1 MESGKTSIFAENTSV
16 KDGPKG
22 GRTVKVRKEVNYR
35 DALYL
40 EIIKMARLRFL
51 AYTIDKAPVI
61 G

>member
-1 MESGKTSIFAENTSV
+1 M

-22 GRTVKVRKEVNYR
+22 GRTVKVKKEVNYR